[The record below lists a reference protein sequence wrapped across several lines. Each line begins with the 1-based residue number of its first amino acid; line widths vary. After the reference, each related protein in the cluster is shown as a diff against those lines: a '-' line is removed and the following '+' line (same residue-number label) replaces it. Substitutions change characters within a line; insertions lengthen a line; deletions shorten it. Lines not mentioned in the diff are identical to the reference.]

1 MTTLDRWPNDFHPAC
16 GTVAAHRSCRVRVKE
31 IDMRKRKAF
40 LTGLLIVLVGANA
53 STVAVIML
61 F

>member
-1 MTTLDRWPNDFHPAC
+1 
-16 GTVAAHRSCRVRVKE
+16 
-31 IDMRKRKAF
+31 MRKRKAF